1 MGNPPE
7 IQRKDSEI
15 SPQGQAVLLN
25 GVELHGHT
33 QPVYACCVSQ
43 DGDMLLSAS
52 GDKTLK
58 LWNLKDMCLMRDF
71 FGHTSAVYSC
81 ALTPDGLFALSGAL
95 SGEMKVWQVSNGRE
109 SCSLTQDKEAIMCVN
124 FSPIYSSVES
134 ASPESASS
142 SLPELL
148 EQHTALP
155 LQSTFTTTYSA
166 VCACADKTLV
176 LWNLEV
182 SSGESGEGH
191 GLNVGGRSCGEE
203 ATVLL
208 VAARDVSVACEVSS
222 KTWGGTE
229 REKSATEDKK
239 RSASQAPI
247 STSITSNLSSISLNS
262 LGSGK
267 KGSVCVRLHK
277 LATLNGHRKYIF
289 ALSD

>member
-58 LWNLKDMCLMRDF
+58 LWNLKDMCLVRDF
-71 FGHTSAVYSC
+71 SGHTSAVYSC

-191 GLNVGGRSCGEE
+191 GLNVGGRSGGEE

-208 VAARDVSVACEVSS
+208 GAAD
-222 KTWGGTE
+222 TE

-239 RSASQAPI
+239 RSASQTSI
-247 STSITSNLSSISLNS
+247 STSITSNLSSVSLSS

-277 LATLNGHRKYIF
+277 LATLNGHRKYMNT
-289 ALSD
+289 